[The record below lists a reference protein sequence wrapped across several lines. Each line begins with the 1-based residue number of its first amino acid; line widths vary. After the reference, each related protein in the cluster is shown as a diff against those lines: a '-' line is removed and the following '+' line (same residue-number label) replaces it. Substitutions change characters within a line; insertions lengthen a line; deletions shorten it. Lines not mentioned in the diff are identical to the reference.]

1 MKRLVRRVTPLLAA
15 AALLGGCATQ
25 GENAVS
31 QDGGFT
37 FVSPGGQTRLFYPPE
52 ERGKLSNLGGES
64 LMEPGKKIHLEDFK
78 DQPVVLNLW
87 GSWCPPCRSESDDIQ
102 AVQDKT
108 AAQGVQ
114 VLGIDVRDDRE
125 AASDFHRDRNLTYPS
140 IYDPSGRSL
149 LALRGFPRS
158 TTPATIVLDRQ
169 HRVAAI
175 YMTQILESELLPE
188 VQKIASEPPPAP
200 Q

>member
-1 MKRLVRRVTPLLAA
+1 MKRLVRRMTLLLTA
-15 AALLGGCATQ
+15 AALVGGCATQ

-31 QDGGFT
+31 QDGGFS

-52 ERGKLSNLGGES
+52 ERGKLSNLSGES
-64 LMEPGKKIHLEDFK
+64 LMQPGQKIHLEDFEN
-78 DQPVVLNLW
+78 QPVVLNLW
-87 GSWCPPCRSESDDIQ
+87 GSWCPPCRSEADDVQ

-114 VLGIDVRDDRE
+114 VLGIDVRDDRQ
-125 AASDFHRDRNLTYPS
+125 AAADFHRDRNLTYPS

-175 YMTQILESELLPE
+175 YMTQILEDELLPE
-188 VQKIASEPPPAP
+188 VRKIASEPPPAP
-200 Q
+200 

>member
-1 MKRLVRRVTPLLAA
+1 MKRLVRRVAPLLVA
-15 AALLGGCATQ
+15 AALVGGCATQ

-52 ERGKLSNLGGES
+52 ERGKLSNLSGES
-64 LMEPGKKIHLEDFK
+64 LMEPGKKIQLEDFPN
-78 DQPVVLNLW
+78 QPVVLNLW

-108 AAQGVQ
+108 RAQGVQ
-114 VLGIDVRDDRE
+114 VLGIDVRDDRQ
-125 AASDFHRDRNLTYPS
+125 AAADFHRDRNLTYPS

-188 VQKIASEPPPAP
+188 VQKIASEPPAP